1 LIASL
6 GLPALVERCADGD
19 TRSASSDARS
29 EIRYESE
36 AKGESHVSTSDQ
48 HRHRSVNQPRVV
60 VGVDGSEGGRRAL
73 EWAVREAA
81 SLEAILEVHAAY
93 GTGYVF
99 LTAGE
104 VKLRLNDLLNEART
118 QVAELEPGITV
129 ETFPH
134 EGDPAKVLIDA
145 SFGADLV
152 VVGSRG
158 LGGFAGLLL
167 GSVSQQCALH
177 AHCPVLIV
185 RKADKAPTARQ
196 T

>member
-1 LIASL
+1 LELNRQSREEL
-6 GLPALVERCADGD
+6 LVTTPAR
-19 TRSASSDARS
+19 
-29 EIRYESE
+29 
-36 AKGESHVSTSDQ
+36 H
-48 HRHRSVNQPRVV
+48 HRHRSTNGHRVV
-60 VGVDGSEGGRRAL
+60 VGVDGSEGGWRAL
-73 EWAVREAA
+73 ESAAHEAA
-81 SLEAILEVHAAY
+81 RLGALLELHAAY

-99 LTAGE
+99 LTPHE
-104 VKLRLNDLLNEART
+104 VELHLNHLLQDAAA
-118 QVAELEPGITV
+118 QVAQLEPGLV
-129 ETFPH
+129 VKTFAH
-134 EGDPAKVLIDA
+134 EGDPVKALVEA

-185 RKADKAPTARQ
+185 RNTEEVPTGAK